1 MRRRTRRPCASRSA
15 RRVSSALL
23 GALLVLLPL
32 RVAGAQDDA
41 PRRFDVG
48 RFTAVYFPQDDA
60 LARSLLRSASLSD
73 SFPWLPRPSQRVL
86 IALAPDAA
94 RFRSWAG
101 AGAPEWG
108 AALAF
113 PQSRRIVM
121 QGRSAGSDAGDPVE
135 VLRHELAHLALHERL
150 GDKPPRWFDEGYAS
164 VAAREWRRD
173 DVLATNVALALRG
186 VPTLDELELGF
197 GGGATA
203 ALSAY
208 ALSYRAV
215 TELASLD
222 TARGLTLFFRYWE
235 AGRSLDGAVRQAFGM
250 TLSSF
255 ERDFRDR
262 TKRRYGAL
270 ALFADVSLASFV
282 LMVLLLP
289 FIVARRRRDRRRL
302 ALMMEA
308 DLRAERAERES
319 ALAALLGL
327 GTVEGT
333 PGGEPGSRGPEPE
346 R

>member
-1 MRRRTRRPCASRSA
+1 MLSRSFWPRAPWGA
-15 RRVSSALL
+15 RAVLAALL
-23 GALLVLLPL
+23 GALLVALPV
-32 RVAGAQDDA
+32 RGAAAQDDA
-41 PRRFDVG
+41 PRRLDVG

-60 LARSLLRSASLSD
+60 LARSLLRSASLTD
-73 SFPWLPRPSQRVL
+73 SFPWLPRPRQRVL
-86 IALAPDAA
+86 IALAPDGA

-186 VPTLDELELGF
+186 VPTLDDLELGF
-197 GGGATA
+197 VGGAA
-203 ALSAY
+203 AAQSAY

-215 TELASLD
+215 TELAALD
-222 TARGLTLFFRYWE
+222 TARGLSLFFRYWE
-235 AGRSLDGAVRQAFGM
+235 AGPSLDGAVRQAFGT
-250 TLSSF
+250 TLAGF
-255 ERDFRDR
+255 ERDFRRR
-262 TKRRYGAL
+262 TKQRYGAL

-289 FIVARRRRDRRRL
+289 FMVARRRRDRRRL
-302 ALMMEA
+302 AVMVEA
-308 DLRAERAERES
+308 DLRAERAERDS
-319 ALAALLGL
+319 ALEALLGQ
-327 GTVEGT
+327 GVVEGT
-333 PGGEPGSRGPEPE
+333 GGTQHRLGEADPDR
-346 R
+346 

>member
-1 MRRRTRRPCASRSA
+1 
-15 RRVSSALL
+15 
-23 GALLVLLPL
+23 
-32 RVAGAQDDA
+32 
-41 PRRFDVG
+41 
-48 RFTAVYFPQDDA
+48 
-60 LARSLLRSASLSD
+60 
-73 SFPWLPRPSQRVL
+73 
-86 IALAPDAA
+86 
-94 RFRSWAG
+94 
-101 AGAPEWG
+101 
-108 AALAF
+108 
-113 PQSRRIVM
+113 M

-203 ALSAY
+203 AQSAY

-215 TELASLD
+215 TELAALD
-222 TARGLTLFFRYWE
+222 TARGLTLFFRYWV
-235 AGRSLDGAVRQAFGM
+235 AGPSLDGAVRQAFGT
-250 TLSSF
+250 TLAGF
-255 ERDFRDR
+255 ERDFRSR

-302 ALMMEA
+302 ALMVAA

-319 ALAALLGL
+319 AIEALLGL
-327 GTVEGT
+327 GRVEGT
-333 PGGEPGSRGPEPE
+333 PGAEQGSREPEPE